1 MPEPV
6 VLDRTESD
14 LLQSM
19 AEELVARDL
28 YIERGKSAGA
38 AGDQK
43 TVALYKEI
51 GGDENEHY
59 HLFKNRLT
67 EKTGGRGMTEED
79 MDKIANKVASRVL
92 EEVVPAILEPE
103 RQELLAHFTEHAMT
117 GHALV
122 VDEAAVKTS
131 PCRCFSY
138 KGRDYCFAH
147 HGAIGMLTAEQ
158 QAELC
163 HAGKNF
169 NVGAGLKTRFEKF
182 AEAAEEAHKAIE
194 GVPKGERLEPWLRS
208 MSKELTARKVTL

>member
-1 MPEPV
+1 MPELV

-122 VDEAAVKTS
+122 VDAARAKTS

-138 KGRDYCFAH
+138 KGRDYCFTP
-147 HGAIGMLTAEQ
+147 GAIGMLTTEQ
-158 QAELC
+158 QTELC
-163 HAGKNF
+163 QAGKNF

-182 AEAAEEAHKAIE
+182 AEAAEEAHKSIE
-194 GVPKGERLEPWLRS
+194 AVPKGERLEPWLRS
-208 MSKELTARKVTL
+208 MSRELSARGVTV